1 MQTNL
6 FSDDQLCKNDFIR
19 SINIFSLEKALSI
32 LDKWRSAYSQLQNIS
47 EIEKSL
53 IQLILDYEKAEN
65 KNEFLLALYTD
76 NESAESYKGLVQY
89 FRYVK
94 EGLLYKLAELNPNA
108 DYYLKDGFH
117 ISEVYLK
124 LEQYAA
130 VEKSCELA
138 LKKFGEDSLLRQ
150 INAKAALKLNR
161 SQEAMGLWT
170 FAYFNQPA
178 DCKEEYLASAA
189 LNEKFRLLKEQKKNT
204 KNAFIFFPFELW
216 RSGNTHIFPRA
227 NDYKDILI
235 NHIKTTASTSVQE
248 KTLHF
253 NWRLYLAEAIRLDG
267 GGKNRDRLI
276 QLRTEMK
283 QLIPGLFAK
292 YLNKLKEFHHS

>member
-138 LKKFGEDSLLRQ
+138 LKKIRRRFF
-150 INAKAALKLNR
+150 I
-161 SQEAMGLWT
+161 
-170 FAYFNQPA
+170 
-178 DCKEEYLASAA
+178 AS
-189 LNEKFRLLKEQKKNT
+189 N
-204 KNAFIFFPFELW
+204 
-216 RSGNTHIFPRA
+216 
-227 NDYKDILI
+227 
-235 NHIKTTASTSVQE
+235 
-248 KTLHF
+248 
-253 NWRLYLAEAIRLDG
+253 
-267 GGKNRDRLI
+267 
-276 QLRTEMK
+276 
-283 QLIPGLFAK
+283 
-292 YLNKLKEFHHS
+292 